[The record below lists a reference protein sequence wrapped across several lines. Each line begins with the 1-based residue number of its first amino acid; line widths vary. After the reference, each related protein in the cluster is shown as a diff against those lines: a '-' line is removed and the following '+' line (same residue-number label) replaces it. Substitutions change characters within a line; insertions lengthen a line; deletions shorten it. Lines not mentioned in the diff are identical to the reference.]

1 MFGYL
6 LEMRSRTLV
15 NGSEFN
21 RGRTELT
28 FNSNMGL
35 VVCAC
40 CSAYDTFHEGS
51 VEVSMK
57 NILHWFFKGQTHFGM
72 LK

>member
-1 MFGYL
+1 MFEYL
-6 LEMRSRTLV
+6 LEMRSRTLA

-28 FNSNMGL
+28 FNSTWDLWFG
-35 VVCAC
+35 AC
-40 CSAYDTFHEGS
+40 CSAYNTFHEGS
-51 VEVSMK
+51 VKVSMK